1 MLCFLGLIPAVAF
14 YVCGY
19 VLSGLLVLGSALC
32 ELILRQSFRCVV
44 LIISSLLSWITRS
57 ASNVSLTRETYRSIR
72 RSFWYAYVVFI
83 AFCCLLIR
91 SAARSL
97 IRAQDC
103 YGRWIIALRLLIIKG
118 SASCEMILAQCI
130 RCIILIMNSLVT
142 WISPSASDPS
152 SIRCL
157 MSSGRFALSKLYGL
171 NQKTYRSIRRGC
183 LYVYVTFIK
192 FCCLLIRSAARSLI
206 RLEDCFMWLDRGASP
221 FEHKGR
227 AFAGI
232 WLRLVWWQFY
242 LVIFGETLRLAA

>member
-57 ASNVSLTRETYRSIR
+57 ASNASLTQETYRSIR

-83 AFCCLLIR
+83 A
-91 SAARSL
+91 
-97 IRAQDC
+97 
-103 YGRWIIALRLLIIKG
+103 
-118 SASCEMILAQCI
+118 
-130 RCIILIMNSLVT
+130 
-142 WISPSASDPS
+142 
-152 SIRCL
+152 
-157 MSSGRFALSKLYGL
+157 
-171 NQKTYRSIRRGC
+171 
-183 LYVYVTFIK
+183 